1 MIWEATLVCFPN
13 QKCQYLDSLISTTTW
28 GEWEGAETD
37 IIGVLITLIKERF
50 HCLNLSSSTPPRLY
64 LDYE

>member
-1 MIWEATLVCFPN
+1 MPIFRQL
-13 QKCQYLDSLISTTTW
+13 STTTW